1 MDDIKFG
8 SLQEL
13 FIRVKPALRS
23 KVKELKGVGYNFITE
38 TDVFNYLKDN
48 KWCKKSNLTLS
59 ELVDDILSTPNEE
72 ILKDVSD
79 KIIKKDSIN
88 INDDNI
94 I

>member
-23 KVKELKGVGYNFITE
+23 KVKELKGVGYKFITE

-88 INDDNI
+88 INDNNI
-94 I
+94 L